1 MSWVAFNSATPKSC
15 TGLQWS
21 SVCLFVE
28 EKKAIMYNKGGLFNY
43 QFQQLQ
49 NINARFSIL
58 DFHFLAYKFLLFII
72 YELNSV
78 RHCFSLLLT
87 RSLWLHRTSSS
98 LFFSSIT
105 IQVSSCKTKSK
116 TSIWRLM
123 KLRAECTKITYT
135 KQSQAELE
143 VQNFLFESSSV
154 ALMRGGVYS
163 CDQSGQLGKQL
174 KRRITHFGSQETG
187 TWNLFSEFVLHFSVW
202 QLLDGSKIKN
212 YRDHCFFLFISL
224 LLAFN
229 NYLDGRYCHVTGKW
243 AST

>member
-1 MSWVAFNSATPKSC
+1 
-15 TGLQWS
+15 
-21 SVCLFVE
+21 
-28 EKKAIMYNKGGLFNY
+28 MYNKGGLFNY
-43 QFQQLQ
+43 QFQQLL
-49 NINARFSIL
+49 NIKAIFSIL

-87 RSLWLHRTSSS
+87 RSLHRTSSS
-98 LFFSSIT
+98 LSSSLSSIT
-105 IQVSSCKTKSK
+105 IHVSSCKTKSK
-116 TSIWRLM
+116 TSVCCLL
-123 KLRAECTKITYT
+123 KFRAECTEITYT

-187 TWNLFSEFVLHFSVW
+187 TWN
-202 QLLDGSKIKN
+202 
-212 YRDHCFFLFISL
+212 
-224 LLAFN
+224 
-229 NYLDGRYCHVTGKW
+229 
-243 AST
+243 